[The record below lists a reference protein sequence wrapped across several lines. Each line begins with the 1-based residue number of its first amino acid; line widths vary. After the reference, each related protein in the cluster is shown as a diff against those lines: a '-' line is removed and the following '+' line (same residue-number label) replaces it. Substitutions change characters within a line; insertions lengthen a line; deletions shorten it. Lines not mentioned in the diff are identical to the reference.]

1 MRDRFS
7 FLEFA
12 IVVGAAFGTSVIGS
26 IGDLLSGKTVGA
38 PGARDAF
45 NAASTEAV
53 IVYELFIAPTLAVVL
68 YAGGW
73 RLKDFRLGPSVA
85 ATLMGTVIVA
95 GMWAADWLLAGM
107 LKLAFPSLQSTMELL
122 QNYKPENPPGVL
134 AIALLSIVNPVFE
147 EVFVCA
153 YVINAL
159 SARFGTTAAL
169 NISVAIRASYHLY
182 QGVAMLPWHC
192 AYGLMQAHAYVRY
205 GRLWPL
211 LVSHAV
217 LDFAAMMVLAS

>member
-1 MRDRFS
+1 LRDRFS

-53 IVYELFIAPTLAVVL
+53 IVYELFIAPALAVVL

-85 ATLMGTVIVA
+85 ATLMGVVIAA

-122 QNYKPENPPGVL
+122 QNYKPENPPAVL
-134 AIALLSIVNPVFE
+134 AITLLSIVNPVFE